1 MRQGNTPENLEFKEN
16 LNKIR
21 IGDYSGIQWFNN
33 NLTREP
39 FSDALYL
46 CSRNDEAQKYNDYR
60 ISQLFSEEK
69 CYIAKMSGRI
79 SESEMPTSNAL
90 LLKIG
95 MKVMTLVNN
104 DSEGYMNGS
113 TGIIT
118 SLEDN
123 HVYVELE
130 SGENVKV
137 SSFRW
142 NISNEYTKKTIL
154 GGEYSTWFEQL
165 PLKPAYAVSVHK
177 SQGQTFDKVN
187 LNPDCWGYG
196 MLYVALSRVKD
207 INGLRLTKAISSS
220 CLRTSDY
227 VKAFY
232 TMIEQSSDIDVFS

>member
-1 MRQGNTPENLEFKEN
+1 
-16 LNKIR
+16 
-21 IGDYSGIQWFNN
+21 
-33 NLTREP
+33 
-39 FSDALYL
+39 
-46 CSRNDEAQKYNDYR
+46 
-60 ISQLFSEEK
+60 
-69 CYIAKMSGRI
+69 
-79 SESEMPTSNAL
+79 
-90 LLKIG
+90 
-95 MKVMTLVNN
+95 
-104 DSEGYMNGS
+104 MNGS

-123 HVYVELE
+123 HVYVELD

-154 GGEYSTWFEQL
+154 GGEYGTWFEQL

-232 TMIEQSSDIDVFS
+232 TMLEQPSDIYVFS